1 MPNKVSVKKID
12 SEINK
17 DADITLTGLL
27 SYIERLSRSHPY
39 LYYIARKVA
48 FHLNIFKKEFDGV
61 SKINFSKKKINL
73 LDIGS
78 SDGIAIK
85 YINKIKPLKII
96 YAFEPNKLYF
106 NQLVKLKNKFNHINC
121 YNFGLSNINKSHT
134 VFVPY
139 FKFLRQIYFMATYTF
154 YDLVELKKNLKT
166 NFIFKKNIKIKKLKI
181 KLKKA
186 IVFNDAIDLVKI
198 DVNGHEFSIVKG
210 LKKLILRD
218 KPVFILEELENIT
231 KIQNFMNTYNYECF
245 YYDVK
250 TKKLTKNNL
259 FRNKN
264 LNFYF
269 LQKKH
274 IKKIIYK
281 NEK

>member
-1 MPNKVSVKKID
+1 
-12 SEINK
+12 
-17 DADITLTGLL
+17 
-27 SYIERLSRSHPY
+27 
-39 LYYIARKVA
+39 
-48 FHLNIFKKEFDGV
+48 
-61 SKINFSKKKINL
+61 
-73 LDIGS
+73 
-78 SDGIAIK
+78 
-85 YINKIKPLKII
+85 
-96 YAFEPNKLYF
+96 
-106 NQLVKLKNKFNHINC
+106 
-121 YNFGLSNINKSHT
+121 
-134 VFVPY
+134 
-139 FKFLRQIYFMATYTF
+139 MATYTF

-250 TKKLTKNNL
+250 TKKLTKNNI

-264 LNFYF
+264 LNFNF

-274 IKKIIYK
+274 IKKNNI
-281 NEK
+281 

>member
-1 MPNKVSVKKID
+1 
-12 SEINK
+12 
-17 DADITLTGLL
+17 
-27 SYIERLSRSHPY
+27 
-39 LYYIARKVA
+39 
-48 FHLNIFKKEFDGV
+48 
-61 SKINFSKKKINL
+61 
-73 LDIGS
+73 
-78 SDGIAIK
+78 
-85 YINKIKPLKII
+85 
-96 YAFEPNKLYF
+96 
-106 NQLVKLKNKFNHINC
+106 
-121 YNFGLSNINKSHT
+121 
-134 VFVPY
+134 
-139 FKFLRQIYFMATYTF
+139 MATYTF

-274 IKKIIYK
+274 IKKNNI
-281 NEK
+281 